1 MTCIRVCTCIPL
13 AKTSE
18 LSSKTILMRKSVLIS
33 YVHHLATCHFL
44 YLMSTLTLQ
53 LEDDS
58 GIHNLQLYCHGFVF
72 MFHLESS
79 KTQRQNKGEQT
90 SCYDV

>member
-1 MTCIRVCTCIPL
+1 
-13 AKTSE
+13 
-18 LSSKTILMRKSVLIS
+18 
-33 YVHHLATCHFL
+33 
-44 YLMSTLTLQ
+44 MSTLTLQ

-90 SCYDV
+90 SCYDVWSSTDKTRCPWQPTCWDMDPSTGVPLCHRGMWWRYENYCL